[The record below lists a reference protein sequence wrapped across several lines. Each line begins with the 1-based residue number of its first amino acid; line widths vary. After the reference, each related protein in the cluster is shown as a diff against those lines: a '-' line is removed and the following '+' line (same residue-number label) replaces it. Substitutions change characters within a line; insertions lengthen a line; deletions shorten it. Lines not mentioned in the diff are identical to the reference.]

1 MQATPDHYM
10 TGTGVLIQAGVGY
23 RFAVGKPSA
32 GGAYV
37 TDPGIRYRPGTH
49 VTGKACEAT
58 PVLLRFHTENVRIC
72 AYLIIV
78 EER

>member
-1 MQATPDHYM
+1 M

-37 TDPGIRYRPGTH
+37 TDPGIRYRPG
-49 VTGKACEAT
+49 
-58 PVLLRFHTENVRIC
+58 HTLQVKRVKQLPSSC
-72 AYLIIV
+72 AFTQKMLEFAHI
-78 EER
+78 